1 MKKKEQIKRAR
12 AKAHAQ
18 AERAAGKDDAV
29 SSDGAADAGRI
40 SSSTRRTSQGKRR
53 GPGTAEFKREQ
64 SVKTA
69 KWNRFMLIR
78 YLDAG
83 LFFAGLYWM
92 LMFLAF
98 KPGIAVVVPVLEIA
112 LALVVMVE
120 VLTTLSNQAEYLVWS
135 HRLLIAS
142 YAVNAVTLIATV
154 FVGEQ
159 LFFPFLSSKMVGAM
173 FCAALIAVKLII
185 IHRIVLVRDRR
196 DKRYALYQKVLT
208 YNS

>member
-1 MKKKEQIKRAR
+1 MKKKEQIRRAR
-12 AKAHAQ
+12 AKAQVQ
-18 AERAAGKDDAV
+18 ADRMKQGGSEKALSDNARASEGG
-29 SSDGAADAGRI
+29 SADSR
-40 SSSTRRTSQGKRR
+40 KRQ
-53 GPGTAEFKREQ
+53 GPGTAGFKHEQ

-83 LFFAGLYWM
+83 LFFAGLYWTLM
-92 LMFLAF
+92 LLAF
-98 KPGIAVVVPVLEIA
+98 KPSIAAVVPVLEIA

-120 VLTTLSNQAEYLVWS
+120 VLTTLSSQAEYLVWS
-135 HRLLIAS
+135 HRLLVAS
-142 YAVNAVTLIATV
+142 SAVSAATLIATV

-196 DKRYALYQKVLT
+196 DKRYALYQKVLK

>member
-12 AKAHAQ
+12 AKAQAQ
-18 AERAAGKDDAV
+18 AERTKSSVAEGCAEEEAHSGAGIGDA
-29 SSDGAADAGRI
+29 SEK
-40 SSSTRRTSQGKRR
+40 TQ
-53 GPGTAEFKREQ
+53 GPGTDGFKREQ

-83 LFFAGLYWM
+83 LFFVGLYWLFM
-92 LMFLAF
+92 LLAF
-98 KPGIAVVVPVLEIA
+98 GASAAVVVPVLEIA
-112 LALVVMVE
+112 LALAVMAE
-120 VLTTLSNQAEYLVWS
+120 VFTTLSRETEYLIWS
-135 HRLLIAS
+135 HRALVVSCVVSAGAL
-142 YAVNAVTLIATV
+142 VATIIG
-154 FVGEQ
+154 GEQ
-159 LFFPFLSSKMVGAM
+159 LFFPFFSSKMVGVI

-196 DKRYALYQKVLT
+196 DKRFALYQKVLK